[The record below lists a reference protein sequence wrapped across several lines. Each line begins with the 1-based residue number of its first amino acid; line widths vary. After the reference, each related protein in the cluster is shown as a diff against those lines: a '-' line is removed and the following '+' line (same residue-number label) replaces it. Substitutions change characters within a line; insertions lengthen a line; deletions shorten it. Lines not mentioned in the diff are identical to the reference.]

1 MVASAAVRHAA
12 RVGRPFVLAPTAA
25 RRLDLGNFGARV
37 LATGEE
43 TDGQFS
49 LLETLGEP
57 AGFGPPMHIHHDAA
71 EAFFVLEGEY
81 AMHIDRE
88 QYVCPPG
95 TFVYVPAGVP
105 HTFSV
110 RGPGDGRKLNLFTPH
125 AMVGFFED
133 LAAAEAAG
141 TADEEELG
149 RISARHHMEVV
160 GPVPDSYL

>member
-1 MVASAAVRHAA
+1 MT
-12 RVGRPFVLAPTAA
+12 RPFVLGPTDP
-25 RRLDLGNFGARV
+25 RQLDLGNFGARV
-37 LATGEE
+37 LATGAE

-49 LLETLGEP
+49 LLETVGEP
-57 AGFGPPMHIHHDAA
+57 AGFGPPMHIHRDAA
-71 EAFFVLEGEY
+71 EAFFVLEGDY
-81 AMHIDRE
+81 AMHIEDE
-88 QYVCPPG
+88 QYLCPPG
-95 TFVYVPAGVP
+95 TFVYVPAGVR

-141 TADEEELG
+141 TADEDELG
-149 RISARHHMEVV
+149 RISARHHMEIV